1 MTTSLKN
8 LVPRALKES
17 IKQVHQRR
25 IMHQALKEAVH
36 LKGSQPSIELVSRF
50 ARGWGDDG
58 FRAVGGYLQE
68 VANRAVATNGHI
80 LEIGSGLTIILMA
93 ALTLNTRV
101 EIWTLEHSEAFYE
114 RTQSWLESRH
124 LTNVHLFHSPL
135 QNYGEFVWY
144 TPPLAL
150 MPAEFELVVA
160 DGPPGDTKGGR
171 YGLLPIMKEKI
182 RAATILL
189 DDAERIRERETMLR
203 WQNEFGL
210 INTVVESNGKAFGI
224 CTF

>member
-1 MTTSLKN
+1 
-8 LVPRALKES
+8 
-17 IKQVHQRR
+17 
-25 IMHQALKEAVH
+25 MHQALKEAVH
-36 LKGSQPSIELVSRF
+36 LKGSQPSIELVNRF

-68 VANRAVATNGHI
+68 VANRAGATNGHI
-80 LEIGSGLTIILMA
+80 LEIGSGLTTILMA
-93 ALTLNTRV
+93 ALTLNRRV
-101 EIWTLEHSEAFYE
+101 EIWTLEHSEEFYQ
-114 RTQSWLESRH
+114 RTQSWLESLH

-135 QNYGEFVWY
+135 QNYGDFVWY
-144 TPPLAL
+144 TPPLEL